1 MGAQISVRL
10 SIYNSRISANQREKD
25 MTSQCCPNT
34 RKSEQ
39 SQRTKSASYT
49 KPELVYTGP
58 AVSQIQGVD
67 KQSQFLETALIK
79 HATPAAYE
87 ADE

>member
-1 MGAQISVRL
+1 MPSERGEIRA
-10 SIYNSRISANQREKD
+10 E
-25 MTSQCCPNT
+25 
-34 RKSEQ
+34 RKE
-39 SQRTKSASYT
+39 RNVSYT

-58 AVSQIQGVD
+58 AVSQIQGVN
-67 KQSQFLETALIK
+67 KQSQFLETAHIK